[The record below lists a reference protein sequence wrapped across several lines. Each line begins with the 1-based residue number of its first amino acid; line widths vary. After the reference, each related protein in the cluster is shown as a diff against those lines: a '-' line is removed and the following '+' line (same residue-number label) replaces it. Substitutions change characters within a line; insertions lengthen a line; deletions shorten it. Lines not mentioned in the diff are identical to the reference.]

1 MAGGCHAESPLSIF
15 WEVRQRSRPNVG
27 ANMAPIRHY
36 GVVAKTTRRAFA
48 FIGLLSVVG
57 FGGLALVPGEVDPVA
72 WTPAPTMPLEGAL
85 APNHRLEAA
94 QAVAR
99 GELYGPEDV
108 DVDSEGRFYAALEDG
123 RIARVTED
131 GAVEDW
137 VHTGGRPLGMDFDP
151 AGNLVVCDAVKGLL
165 SVAPDGAVTTLATE
179 ADGVAFGFADD
190 VDVGSDG
197 VIYFSDA
204 SWRWKYPNF
213 MNDLFES
220 KPYGR
225 LLRYDPRK
233 GEVEV
238 LADSLYFA
246 NGVALSSDESFVLVN
261 ETFRGR
267 ISRVW
272 LRGPK
277 QGTLEVFA
285 DGLPGYPDGVAS
297 DGRGRFYVAMGSITN
312 PVGALVA
319 PRPWTRRLISRL
331 PEALWPKP
339 IRYGLVMIYD
349 EEGVVVETLHDPGA
363 NTIFEVTSA
372 QPSFKGLLLGNLHD
386 DAFYVLPLTP
396 SG

>member
-1 MAGGCHAESPLSIF
+1 LRRYEPPA
-15 WEVRQRSRPNVG
+15 PNVG
-27 ANMAPIRHY
+27 AKIGVIRHY
-36 GVVAKTTRRAFA
+36 GLVLKTTRRALA
-48 FIGLLSVVG
+48 LTALVLVAG
-57 FGGLALVPGEVDPVA
+57 FGGLAFVPGEVDPVA
-72 WTPAPTMPLEGAL
+72 WTPATTMPLEGAL
-85 APNHRLEAA
+85 APNNRLQAA
-94 QAVAR
+94 QPVAR
-99 GELYGPEDV
+99 GELYGPEDI

-123 RIARVTED
+123 RIARVTAD

-137 VHTGGRPLGMDFDP
+137 VNTGGRPLGMDFDP
-151 AGNLVVCDAVKGLL
+151 TGNLVVCDALKGLL
-165 SVAPDGAVTTLATE
+165 SIAPDGTVTTLATE
-179 ADGVAFGFADD
+179 ADGLAFGFADD

-225 LLRYDPRK
+225 LLRYDPRQ
-233 GEVEV
+233 GEAEV

-277 QGTLEVFA
+277 TGTRDVFA
-285 DGLPGYPDGVAS
+285 EGLPGYPDGVAS
-297 DGRGRFYVAMGSITN
+297 DGRGKFYVAMGSITN
-312 PVGALVA
+312 PVGAFVA
-319 PRPWTRRLISRL
+319 PRPWIRRLISRL
-331 PEALWPKP
+331 PSALWPKP
-339 IRYGLVMIYD
+339 IRYGLVIIFN
-349 EEGVVVETLHDPGA
+349 EAGEVVETLHDPDSE
-363 NTIFEVTSA
+363 TVFEVTSA

-386 DAFYVLPLTP
+386 DAFYVLPP
-396 SG
+396 AQ

>member
-1 MAGGCHAESPLSIF
+1 MAFMALLTVVSI
-15 WEVRQRSRPNVG
+15 
-27 ANMAPIRHY
+27 
-36 GVVAKTTRRAFA
+36 
-48 FIGLLSVVG
+48 
-57 FGGLALVPGEVDPVA
+57 GGLALAPGEVDPVA
-72 WTPAPTMPLEGAL
+72 WTPAPTMPMEGAL
-85 APNHRLEAA
+85 APNLRLQAA
-94 QAVAR
+94 QPLGR
-99 GELYGPEDV
+99 GQIYGPEDV

-123 RIARVTED
+123 RIVRIDEE
-131 GAVEDW
+131 GSIEDW
-137 VHTGGRPLGMDFDP
+137 VETGGRPLGMDFDP
-151 AGNLVVCDAVKGLL
+151 TGNLIVCDAQMGLL
-165 SVAPDGAVTTLATE
+165 SVAPDGTVTTLATE
-179 ADGVAFGFADD
+179 ADGLPFGFADD

-225 LLRYDPRK
+225 LLRYDPTK

-277 QGTLEVFA
+277 KGSREVFA
-285 DGLPGYPDGVAS
+285 EGLPGYPDGVAG
-297 DGRGRFYVAMGSITN
+297 DGQGKFYVAMGSITN
-312 PVGALVA
+312 PLGALVA
-319 PRPWTRRLISRL
+319 PRPWTRRFISRL

-339 IRYGLVMIYD
+339 IRYGLVMVFD
-349 EEGVVVETLHDPGA
+349 EEGGVLETLHDPEA
-363 NTIFEVTSA
+363 KTVFEVTSA

-386 DAFYVLPLTP
+386 DAFYRLPLAR
-396 SG
+396 SE